1 MTEIIKVELDEALAK
16 RFRKKA
22 METYGY
28 RKGTIKRALEDV
40 IRKFSMSGKA
50 DWGSLRGKLRM
61 KKRVTSVE
69 LQHMI
74 WSRQD

>member
-22 METYGY
+22 MEMYGY

-40 IRKFSMSGKA
+40 IRRFSTSGNA
-50 DWGSLRGKLRM
+50 DWGSLRGKLRT